1 MLPKSKGTN
10 KMAKFG
16 LTRRKFLV
24 AGALVGGGLAIGY
37 GFKSDKPGNA
47 ALSASTSEG
56 EIALNAWVKIDTEG
70 IVTVAIPRSE
80 MGQGIYTALAMLVAE
95 ELDADFETI
104 RVEQAPIDD
113 VYANVTVLK
122 DALPF
127 SDNYHDGEDT
137 IGATGMAKVAGLL
150 GLQVTGGSTSVRD
163 AWGPMRQAGA
173 TAKSMLV
180 MAAARTWNVSPDEC
194 SVEKG
199 VITHSKTNKSGGF
212 GDFVIKAASETVP
225 LSDALK
231 NPDDFEIIGKSK
243 RRLDIPEKVTGRA
256 IFGIDIDL
264 PDMAYA
270 AVKLCPVFGGK
281 LSSYDEKSVLDMPGV
296 LKVIPFETGVA
307 VVADSFWRAKTAVE
321 NLPVTFEN
329 GEAATTSSDQIFDK
343 LTKNLSSEDARIY
356 SEIGD
361 APSALLSTSN
371 KMTAT
376 YTVPYL
382 AHACLEPMNCT
393 AKVTETGVEVW
404 MPNQAP
410 TLVKW
415 FAEKIADVPAENVK
429 VHTTLLGGGFGR
441 RAEIDLVLMAVTIA
455 KSLKNRPIKLVWT
468 RENDIQHDMYRPA
481 AVSEFQAS
489 LDEEGKIDAW
499 KNRIVSQST
508 SGSFTARL
516 IPWATMDVPDNTTS
530 EGAADVP
537 YEFTNRLV
545 DHVPVKLPIPVG
557 FWRSVGHSYNA
568 FFTESFM
575 DEAAIAAKQD
585 PIEFRLTHLSEHQ
598 DFSAVLQKVKEI
610 SDWSSPLPAGKGRG
624 VALHESFGSIVAQ
637 VAEVTVNDEK
647 MVTVD
652 KVFCVI
658 DCGTVVNPDTVIAQ
672 MEGGII
678 FGLSAALFGEI
689 TIENGEVINE
699 NFPDYDMVRL
709 ANSPVIET
717 FLAPSG
723 RRLGGVGEPGTP
735 PIAPAVTNAIFA
747 ATGNR
752 IRELPITKSGYSV

>member
-1 MLPKSKGTN
+1 
-10 KMAKFG
+10 MAKFG

-37 GFKSDKPGNA
+37 GFKSDKPDNA

-56 EIALNAWVKIDTEG
+56 EIALNAWIKIDSKG
-70 IVTVAIPRSE
+70 VVTVAIPRSE

-104 RVEQAPIDD
+104 KVEQAPIDD
-113 VYANVTVLK
+113 VYANVSILQ

-127 SDNYHDGEDT
+127 SDKFHDGEDT

-150 GLQVTGGSTSVRD
+150 GVQVTGGSTSVRD

-173 TAKSMLV
+173 TARSMLV

-194 SVEKG
+194 TVEKG
-199 VITHSKTNKSGGF
+199 VISHLKTNQSGNF
-212 GDFVIKAASETVP
+212 GDFVVKAASETVP
-225 LSDALK
+225 LSDTLK
-231 NPDDFEIIGKSK
+231 KPDDFEIIGKSK
-243 RRLDIPEKVTGRA
+243 NRLDIPEKVTGKA
-256 IFGIDIDL
+256 VFGIDIAL
-264 PDMAYA
+264 PDMAFA
-270 AVKLCPVFGGK
+270 AVKLSPVFGGK
-281 LSSYDEKSVLDMPGV
+281 LSSHDEKTVLEMPGV
-296 LKVIPFETGVA
+296 LKVVPFETGVA

-321 NLPVTFEN
+321 KISATFDS
-329 GEAATTSSDQIFDK
+329 GEAASTSSDQVIK
-343 LTKNLSSEDARIY
+343 TLTDNLSSDDARIY
-356 SEIGD
+356 AEVGD
-361 APSALLSTSN
+361 APSVLSSAPN
-371 KMTAT
+371 KVTAS

-410 TLVKW
+410 TLIKW

-468 RENDIQHDMYRPA
+468 RENDMQHDMYRPA

-489 LDEEGKIDAW
+489 LGADGKIEAW
-499 KNRIVSQST
+499 KNRIVSQSV

-516 IPWATMDVPDNTTS
+516 IPWATMDAPDNTTS
-530 EGAADVP
+530 EGAADIP
-537 YEFTNRLV
+537 YEFSNRLV
-545 DHVPVKLPIPVG
+545 DHVPVKFPIPVG
-557 FWRSVGHSYNA
+557 FWRSVGHSYNG

-575 DEAAIAAKQD
+575 DEAAFAANQD
-585 PIEFRLTHLSEHQ
+585 PVEFRLAHLGEHR
-598 DFSAVLQKVKEI
+598 DFATILQKAKEI
-610 SDWSSPLPAGKGRG
+610 SNWSSPLPAGKGRG
-624 VALHESFGSIVAQ
+624 IALHESFGSIVAQ
-637 VAEVTVNDEK
+637 VAEVSVSEDKT
-647 MVTVD
+647 VTVD

-678 FGLSAALFGEI
+678 FGLSATLFGEI
-689 TIENGEVINE
+689 TIENGQVVNE

-717 FLAPSG
+717 VLAPSG

-747 ATGNR
+747 ATGDR
-752 IRELPITKSGYSV
+752 IRELPITKSGYSA

>member
-1 MLPKSKGTN
+1 MG
-10 KMAKFG
+10 KFK

-37 GFKSDKPGNA
+37 GIKTDDPDNA

-56 EIALNAWVKIDTEG
+56 EIVLNAWIKIDTKG

-104 RVEQAPIDD
+104 QVEQAPIDD
-113 VYANVTVLK
+113 VYANVTVLQ

-127 SDNYHDGEDT
+127 SDKFHDGEDT
-137 IGATGMAKVAGLL
+137 IGAAGMANVAGLL
-150 GLQVTGGSTSVRD
+150 GVQATGGSTSVRD
-163 AWGPMRQAGA
+163 AWIPMRQAGA
-173 TAKSMLV
+173 TARSMLV
-180 MAAARTWNVSPDEC
+180 TAAARTWKVSADEC
-194 SVEKG
+194 SVENG
-199 VITHSKTNKSGGF
+199 VISHSQTNKSGGF

-225 LSDALK
+225 LSNDLK
-231 NPDDFEIIGKSK
+231 NQDNYKLIGKPVY
-243 RRLDIPEKVTGRA
+243 RLDIPEKVNGA
-256 IFGIDIDL
+256 AVFGIDVTL

-281 LSSYDEKSVLDMPGV
+281 VASYEEKSVVDLPGV
-296 LKVIPFETGVA
+296 LKVVAFETGIA
-307 VVADSFWRAKTAVE
+307 VIADSFWRAKTAVE
-321 NLPVTFEN
+321 NLPVTFES
-329 GEAATTSSDQIFDK
+329 GEAVSTSSDQIIDL
-343 LTKNLSSEDARIY
+343 LTQSVGNEDARTY

-361 APSALLSTSN
+361 AASALSSTSN
-371 KMTAT
+371 KITAT

-415 FAEKIADVPAENVK
+415 FAEKIADVPAENIK

-455 KSLKNRPIKLVWT
+455 KSVKNRPIKLVWT

-481 AVSEFQAS
+481 AVSQFHAA
-489 LDEEGKIDAW
+489 LGADGKIDAW
-499 KNRIVSQST
+499 KNRIVSQSV

-530 EGAADVP
+530 EGAADIP

-545 DHVPVKLPIPVG
+545 DHVPVPLPIPVG
-557 FWRSVGHSYNA
+557 FWRSVGHSYNG

-575 DEAAIAAKQD
+575 DEAAFAAKQD
-585 PIEFRLTHLSEHQ
+585 PIEFRLAHLRENQ
-598 DFSAVLQKVKEI
+598 DFTAVLQKAKEV
-610 SDWSSPLPAGKGRG
+610 SNWSSPLPAGKGRG

-637 VAEVTVNDEK
+637 VAEVSVDDEK

-652 KVFCVI
+652 KVYCVI
-658 DCGTVVNPDTVIAQ
+658 DCGMVVNPDTVVAQ

-689 TIENGEVINE
+689 TIENGQVVNE
-699 NFPDYDMVRL
+699 NFPDYDMIRL
-709 ANSPVIET
+709 ANAPEIET

-747 ATGNR
+747 ATGDR
-752 IRELPITKSGYSV
+752 VRTLPLTKSGYSA